1 LTAALLVAKTLE
13 PTVDELSVRGAL
25 VDLRDRFV
33 AGFPQG
39 ADPRSLVGFLRDE
52 GFKASD
58 NQQSLDASR
67 IDKVLSSRRGI
78 PITLS
83 IPYLMVGRA
92 LGMTTQGINFPGHFL
107 MSANG
112 ALIDPLSAELLTRS
126 DIDRWL
132 TESNLTHLG
141 ANALAP
147 ASPDDVAVRMFN
159 NVKAIY
165 AARGDFVDALA
176 LIDIQLALVTD
187 VGPLHLERSEL
198 WFRLG
203 DPAAAAA
210 VLEEARIGLAGT
222 RWEAEIDK
230 RLKRL
235 VGQPR
240 STIH

>member
-1 LTAALLVAKTLE
+1 MAQTLE
-13 PTVDELSVRGAL
+13 PSVDERSVRSAL
-25 VDLRDRFV
+25 VELRDRFTI
-33 AGFPQG
+33 GFPQG
-39 ADPRSLVGFLRDE
+39 ADPQSLVGFLRDE

-112 ALIDPLSAELLTRS
+112 ALIDPLSAELLTRA

-132 TESNLTHLG
+132 TESNLMHLG

-147 ASPDDVAVRMFN
+147 ASPDDIAIRMFN
-159 NVKAIY
+159 NIKAIY

-176 LIDIQLALVTD
+176 LIDAQLALVTD
-187 VGPLHLERSEL
+187 VGPLHLERAEL

-203 DPAAAAA
+203 DAAAAAA
-210 VLEEARIGLAGT
+210 VLEEARIGLAET
-222 RWEAEIDK
+222 RWEVEIDK

-235 VGQPR
+235 ARQPR

>member
-1 LTAALLVAKTLE
+1 MRNRFLVE
-13 PTVDELSVRGAL
+13 
-25 VDLRDRFV
+25 
-33 AGFPQG
+33 FPQG
-39 ADPRSLVGFLRDE
+39 SDPQSLVGFLRDE

-58 NQQSLDASR
+58 SLHSLDASR
-67 IDKVLSSRRGI
+67 IDKVLSSHRGI

-83 IPYLMVGRA
+83 IPYLIVGRA

-107 MSANG
+107 LSANG
-112 ALIDPLSAELLTRS
+112 ALIDPLRAELLSRA
-126 DIDRWL
+126 DIERWL
-132 TESNLTHLG
+132 TEANLTHLG
-141 ANALAP
+141 SNALVP
-147 ASPDDVAVRMFN
+147 ASPDDIAVRMFN

-176 LIDIQLALVTD
+176 LIDSQMALVTD
-187 VGPLHLERSEL
+187 VGPLHLERAEL

-203 DPAAAAA
+203 DAAAAVA
-210 VLEEARIGLAGT
+210 VLEEARTELTGT